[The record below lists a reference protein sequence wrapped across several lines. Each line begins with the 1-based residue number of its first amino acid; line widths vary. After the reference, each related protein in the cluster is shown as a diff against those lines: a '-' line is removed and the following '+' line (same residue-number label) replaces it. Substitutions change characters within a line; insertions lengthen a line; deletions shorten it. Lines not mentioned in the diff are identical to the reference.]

1 MLIKEDRA
9 LLGAAQGVHMEPLNP
24 PAHPPEVPLY

>member
-9 LLGAAQGVHMEPLNP
+9 LLGPAQGVHMEPLNP
-24 PAHPPEVPLY
+24 PAHAPEVPLF